1 AARLGIRALP
11 RSEIPAPRLVLGGV
25 HFALSFAVLIYL
37 LFWLNY
43 RPERAALWASL
54 ALIGTAFLIGYRG
67 ARPTL
72 RGIFASLTRCG
83 HGVVEIILIS
93 AASGIVIGV
102 LNVTGLSFNLTY
114 ALVQIGGGNAILF
127 LFLSALVCIVLG
139 MGLPTLGVYALLA
152 ALVAPALIQ
161 IGIDPIG
168 AHLYVLYFGMMSM
181 ITPPIALA
189 AFAAAS
195 IANAPAMKTG
205 WAAVRF
211 GWSAYVIPVLFVAS
225 PTLLLSGHPPEI
237 ALAVAT
243 SVFGVW
249 LVSSA
254 LAGYFA
260 GPLSRPMRAGFIVT
274 GLMALVPAAAF
285 EGAVVSDVLGVL
297 GGIVLMAVEAL
308 RNRRAAREPVA

>member
-1 AARLGIRALP
+1 MTRILAYGAVIALLL
-11 RSEIPAPRLVLGGV
+11 IAPHFIYPVFLMKLLC
-25 HFALSFAVLIYL
+25 FALFACAFNLIL
-37 LFWLNY
+37 
-43 RPERAALWASL
+43 
-54 ALIGTAFLIGYRG
+54 GYG
-67 ARPTL
+67 GL
-72 RGIFASLTRCG
+72 
-83 HGVVEIILIS
+83 
-93 AASGIVIGV
+93 
-102 LNVTGLSFNLTY
+102 LSF
-114 ALVQIGGGNAILF
+114 G
-127 LFLSALVCIVLG
+127 
-139 MGLPTLGVYALLA
+139 
-152 ALVAPALIQ
+152 
-161 IGIDPIG
+161 
-168 AHLYVLYFGMMSM
+168 H
-181 ITPPIALA
+181 A
-189 AFAAAS
+189 AF
-195 IANAPAMKTG
+195 
-205 WAAVRF
+205 F